1 MQKNW
6 NHGSRQATIFVI
18 KGEASFSPKQDTST
32 DVANVCNI
40 TFHDYF
46 SKMWVCVSDKV
57 WESMCGACMCVHTE
71 HLCAYRGRRVSSNM
85 EDSGLQSG
93 MASTRLTYGSSLFP
107 YPCQYHLATLLR
119 GGMWWNVIITPT
131 LKGCRNKVCLGH
143 WGPHLSERETRIQT
157 EWTQK
162 EPMLSQPL
170 A

>member
-6 NHGSRQATIFVI
+6 NHSSRQAAIFVI
-18 KGEASFSPKQDTST
+18 KGEPSFSPKQDTIT

-40 TFHDYF
+40 IFHDYF
-46 SKMWVCVSDKV
+46 SKMWVTRCESLCVV
-57 WESMCGACMCVHTE
+57 RACVHTE
-71 HLCAYRGRRVSSNM
+71 HLCAYSGRRVSSNM
-85 EDSGLQSG
+85 EDRGLQSG
-93 MASTRLTYGSSLFP
+93 MASARITYGSSLFP

-119 GGMWWNVIITPT
+119 AGMWWNVIITPT
-131 LKGCRNKVCLGH
+131 LKGCRNKVCLGP
-143 WGPHLSERETRIQT
+143 WGPHLSDRETRIQT